1 MAPPVND
8 AFASAITLSTTLPG
22 SRTGDTCVDA
32 TGEVGE
38 PVPIYWSADRVQSVW
53 YKFTPTHNGR
63 YYFHVTNAVNGWT
76 DTRNWA
82 AIVVYSGSAVNA
94 LTQLRGF
101 FFEGTSST
109 TATPNGSVVV
119 DLVSGTT
126 YYIQVSGSYDSTF
139 PESPNVHTINF
150 DLSWGEIASAS
161 APANDNFANAVDLGA
176 APNGSTA
183 GTTVGATMEAWEIA
197 DGQYSPSV
205 WYKFTAAT
213 TGNREIH
220 IVRDGSNPF
229 YRPYANIL
237 ELIGSPP
244 PTGFSSFNFIGTW
257 NPTFAGTHTYD
268 DLGDTTTFFT
278 AGHTYYIQVQDWDG
292 SGEVSPFTLWF
303 GPPSAPPSA
312 PGNDNWNAV
321 WTSSSYLYNL
331 SRDLYDDGFP
341 VGPEAGKRDGTTV
354 AATAEGGEGSRAG
367 FAATRSVWYY
377 WFFDDS
383 DTRTWEFSLDSSVD
397 CVMGIYEIGASGVLG
412 ALLASDDDSGAG
424 NTPLINYVPNDHVV
438 FGNGYAIVVDS
449 KTEGTFTL
457 KYRRLNPAT
466 PPGNDNFASATVIS
480 SVPYSASGTTVGA
493 TTEFD
498 EHTAQELGS
507 GPRDTVWYK
516 YVATFNGQL
525 SIRATCNSS
534 YDDAY
539 VYVDTWRGT
548 TLAGLVRDPNPPPT
562 GPGGGVNRGFFNHFD
577 TPAQLKA
584 ATLTVDVVSG
594 QTYYVRVQTE
604 SGGSEDFT
612 IYVESEVI
620 YVDIQPSGSD
630 EMHGTLIDSATVLV
644 DIQVSAI
651 ELYSVTS
658 DAATVLVDIRAS
670 STNELKAH
678 DYTDVGT
685 VYYNI
690 SIDSHDC
697 QTTWDP
703 TQLTAYGR
711 RRYETHTN
719 GRWNGTR
726 GFRRWEAIGGDGL
739 EEC

>member
-1 MAPPVND
+1 MAPPAND
-8 AFASAITLSTTLPG
+8 NFANAITLSTTLPG

-32 TGEVGE
+32 TGEAGE
-38 PVPIYWSADRVQSVW
+38 PIPMSWAGADTVQSVW
-53 YKFTPTHNGR
+53 YKFTPAHNGR

-76 DTRNWA
+76 DTRYWA
-82 AIVVYSGSAVNA
+82 AFVVYSGSAVNA
-94 LTQLRGF
+94 LTEIRPWNF
-101 FFEGTSST
+101 AGTSTT
-109 TATPNGSVVV
+109 TATDWGSIVV
-119 DLVSGTT
+119 DLVAGTT

-161 APANDNFANAVDLGA
+161 APANDNFANAVDLGTDP
-176 APNGSTA
+176 PNGSTA
-183 GTTVGATMEAWEIA
+183 GTTVGATMESWEISG
-197 DGQYSPSV
+197 GQYSPSV

-220 IVRDGSNPF
+220 IVRDGSNTF

-244 PTGFSSFNFIGTW
+244 PTSFSSFNFVGTW
-257 NPTFAGTHTYD
+257 NPGFVGTHTYD
-268 DLGDTTTFFT
+268 DIRDTTVFFT
-278 AGHTYYIQVQDWDG
+278 AGHTYYIQVQDYDG

-303 GPPSAPPSA
+303 GVPTGPPAA
-312 PGNDNWNAV
+312 PGNDNWAAV
-321 WTSSSYLYNL
+321 YAHSGYEYNL
-331 SRDLYDDGFP
+331 RRDLYDDGFACTP
-341 VGPEAGKRDGTTV
+341 YAGQRDGTTV
-354 AATAEGGEGSRAG
+354 SATAEGGEASRAG
-367 FAATRSVWYY
+367 FAATRSVWYFWLNPDNALY
-377 WFFDDS
+377 DIWV
-383 DTRTWEFSLDSSVD
+383 ESSVD
-397 CVMGIYEIGASGVLG
+397 CVLGIYDLTVGG
-412 ALLASDDDSGAG
+412 ALNGLLVSDDDSGAG
-424 NTPLINYVPNDHVV
+424 NWPQLTINPSTLGS
-438 FGNGYAIVVDS
+438 GNGFAIVVDS
-449 KTEGTFTL
+449 KTAGTFTL
-457 KYRRLNPAT
+457 KYKKQFSGT
-466 PPGNDNFASATVIS
+466 PPANDDFASATVIS
-480 SVPYSASGTTVGA
+480 SVPYSASGTTVDA
-493 TTEFD
+493 TVETA
-498 EHTAQELGS
+498 EHNARQLGV

-516 YVATFNGQL
+516 YVATFNGQI

-562 GPGGGVNRGFFNHFD
+562 GTRGFFNHFD

-594 QTYYVRVQTE
+594 QTYYIRVQTE

-612 IYVESEVI
+612 VYVESEVI

-658 DAATVLVDIRAS
+658 DAATVLIDIRAS